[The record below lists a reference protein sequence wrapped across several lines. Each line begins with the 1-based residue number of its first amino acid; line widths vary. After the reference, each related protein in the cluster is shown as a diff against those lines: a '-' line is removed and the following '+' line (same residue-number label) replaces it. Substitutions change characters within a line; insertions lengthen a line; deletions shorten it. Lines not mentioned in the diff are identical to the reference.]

1 LITCPFTG
9 HSEIGMTFRF
19 LPFGYWTNF
28 FRYTRISP
36 VQGKPHWVASLCHVG
51 GQADTPQGSFRTPAD
66 RCAAVYCCSRKGC
79 TF

>member
-36 VQGKPHWVASLCHVG
+36 VQGTLHWVASLCHIG
-51 GQADTPQGSFRTPAD
+51 GQANTPQGSFRTPAD
-66 RCAAVYCCSRKGC
+66 RCTAVYCCNRKGC